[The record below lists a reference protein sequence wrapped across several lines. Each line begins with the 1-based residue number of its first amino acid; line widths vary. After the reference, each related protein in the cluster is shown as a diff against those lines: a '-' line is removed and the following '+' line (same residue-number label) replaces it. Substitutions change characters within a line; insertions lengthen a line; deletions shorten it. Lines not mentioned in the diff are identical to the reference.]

1 MIAFGLGG
9 ALAAAAGALLIVVR
23 PLVPQISG
31 DFTVIAFVVVAL
43 GGLGD
48 YVGAAVGAVLLGL
61 VESYGGY
68 YMGAS
73 WQAALPYIFLL
84 LVMLV
89 RPQGLQLGQR
99 LRAGQA

>member
-1 MIAFGLGG
+1 
-9 ALAAAAGALLIVVR
+9 
-23 PLVPQISG
+23 
-31 DFTVIAFVVVAL
+31 
-43 GGLGD
+43 
-48 YVGAAVGAVLLGL
+48 VLLGL